1 MWVGNEFLSAVG
13 VTYLKHFSV
22 FTNISLSLVSQNVHE
37 RSIVGEILVVLK

>member
-13 VTYLKHFSV
+13 VTYQKHFSV